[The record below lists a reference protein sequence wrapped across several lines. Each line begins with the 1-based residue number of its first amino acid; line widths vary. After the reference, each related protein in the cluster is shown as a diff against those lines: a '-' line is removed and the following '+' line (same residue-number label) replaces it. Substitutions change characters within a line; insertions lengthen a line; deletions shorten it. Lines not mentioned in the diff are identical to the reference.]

1 MKRLEHNMKH
11 ITLALAAS
19 TLVLAACSGGSQF
32 PDPTGKGS
40 LRAIHAISTGPQF
53 AFRVEE
59 SGADNRFFV
68 LNYRTASGTIRL
80 DDFSYNFNF
89 EVAFAGADA
98 AERVATEVTQ
108 IEANRDYTFVITG
121 SVADPD
127 IITWVTDERV
137 FDSSEDVAELRFAHL
152 AESVG
157 TVDFYFA
164 PDGTAPALGEAQ
176 GTLAYGE
183 VLDPADFTAGD
194 YVLTVTAG
202 NDPATIVYQSTEIE
216 YQPRTPYVA
225 AIFDGTPA
233 DTAPVSARAFGVPGP
248 LLLLPDARFGS
259 RVQFTQASQTLGTV
273 DIYND
278 EALTNLIVDGLAYQA
293 TSPDQEIAIGA
304 SEVTVTAD
312 GNPGAIQIESEL
324 ATIRGTRNEYITV
337 GGADNLRS
345 IYTPFDRTPI
355 ETFAKV
361 SMFNAVETLDF
372 IDVYIVDAGASIDD
386 EVPRLVAG
394 FAVNTSS
401 FALNAGSYDLIV
413 TENGEKTPLA
423 PPLNLDL
430 ANGDVVR
437 AITFATADPNVV
449 NVALLP

>member
-1 MKRLEHNMKH
+1 MKRLEQNMKQL
-11 ITLALAAS
+11 TLALAAS
-19 TLVLAACSGGSQF
+19 MLILAACSGDSQF
-32 PDPTGKGS
+32 PEPTGKGS

-80 DDFSYNFNF
+80 DDFNFNFNF
-89 EVAFAGADA
+89 EVAFAGAAA
-98 AERVATEVTQ
+98 AERVATEATQ

-121 SVADPD
+121 SVANPD
-127 IITWVTDERV
+127 IITWVGDERV

-164 PDGTAPALGEAQ
+164 ADGTAPVLGEAR
-176 GTLAYGE
+176 GSLAYGE
-183 VLDPADFTAGD
+183 ILDPADFTAGN
-194 YVLTVTAG
+194 YVLTVTAE
-202 NDPATIVYQSTEIE
+202 NDPTTIVYQSTAAE
-216 YQPRTPYVA
+216 YQPRTPYIA
-225 AIFDGTPA
+225 AIFDGIPA
-233 DTAPVSARAFGVPGP
+233 DTAPVTARALGVPGP
-248 LLLLPDARFGS
+248 SILLPDPRFPS

-278 EALTNLIVDGLAYQA
+278 EALTNLIVDGLAYES
-293 TSPDQEIAIGA
+293 TSPDQEIASGS

-312 GNPGAIQIESEL
+312 GNPGAIQIENDL
-324 ATIRGTRNEYITV
+324 VTILGTRNEYIAV
-337 GGADNLRS
+337 GDADNLRG
-345 IYTPFDRTPI
+345 IYGPFDRNPVEI
-355 ETFAKV
+355 YAKV

-372 IDVYIVDAGASIDD
+372 IDVYIVDVGVSID
-386 EVPRLVAG
+386 EELPRLTAG
-394 FAVNTSS
+394 FAVNTNA
-401 FALNAGSYDLIV
+401 FALSAGSYDLIV

-423 PPLNLDL
+423 PPLRLDL
-430 ANGDVVR
+430 ADGDVVR
-437 AITFATADPNVV
+437 GITFRTADPNVV

>member
-1 MKRLEHNMKH
+1 MKRLEQNMKH
-11 ITLALAAS
+11 LTLALAAS
-19 TLVLAACSGGSQF
+19 TLVLTACSGGSQF
-32 PDPTGKGS
+32 PEPTGKGS

-89 EVAFAGADA
+89 EVAFAGAAA

-121 SVADPD
+121 SVANPD
-127 IITWVTDERV
+127 IITWVGDERV
-137 FDSSEDVAELRFAHL
+137 FDSNDDVAELRFAHL

-164 PDGTAPALGEAQ
+164 AAGTAPAPGEAQ
-176 GTLAYGE
+176 GTLSYGQ
-183 VLDPADFTAGD
+183 VLDPADFATGN
-194 YVLTVTAG
+194 YVLTVTAE
-202 NDPATIVYQSTEIE
+202 NDVATILYQSPEAE
-216 YQPRTPYVA
+216 YQPRTPYVT

-233 DTAPVSARAFGVPGP
+233 DTAPVTARAMGVPGP
-248 LLLLPDARFGS
+248 TILLPDTRFPAQ
-259 RVQFTQASQTLGTV
+259 VQFTQASQTLGTV

-293 TSPDQEIAIGA
+293 TSPAQDIAASA

-312 GNPGAIQIESEL
+312 GNPGVIQIESDL
-324 ATIRGTRNEYITV
+324 VTIRGTRNEYIAI
-337 GGADNLRS
+337 GDADNLRA
-345 IYTPFDRTPI
+345 IYAPFDRTPVEI
-355 ETFAKV
+355 FAKV
-361 SMFNAVETLDF
+361 SMFNAVETQDF
-372 IDVYIVDAGASIDD
+372 IDVYIVDAGVSIDD
-386 EVPRLVAG
+386 ELPRLTAA
-394 FAVNTSS
+394 FAVNTNS
-401 FALNAGSYDLIV
+401 FALVPGSYDLIV

-423 PPLNLDL
+423 PPLRLDL
-430 ANGDVVR
+430 ADGDVVR

>member
-1 MKRLEHNMKH
+1 MKH
-11 ITLALAAS
+11 MTLALAAS
-19 TLVLAACSGGSQF
+19 TLALAACSGGSQF
-32 PDPTGKGS
+32 PEPTGKGS

-68 LNYRTASGTIRL
+68 LNYRTASNTIRL

-89 EVAFAGADA
+89 EVAFAGASA

-108 IEANRDYTFVITG
+108 IEADRDYTFVITG
-121 SVADPD
+121 SVANPD
-127 IITWVTDERV
+127 IVTWVGDERV
-137 FDSSEDVAELRFAHL
+137 FDSGEDVAELRFAHL

-164 PDGTAPALGEAQ
+164 ADGTAPALGEAR
-176 GTLAYGE
+176 GSLAYGE

-194 YVLTVTAG
+194 YVLTVTAE
-202 NDPATIVYQSTEIE
+202 NDPATVVYQSTQAA

-233 DTAPVSARAFGVPGP
+233 DTAPVTARAFGVPGP
-248 LLLLPDARFGS
+248 SLLLPDARFPS
-259 RVQFTQASQTLGTV
+259 RVQFTQASQTLGTI

-278 EALTNLIVDGLAYQA
+278 EALTNLIVDGLAYQS
-293 TSPDQEIAIGA
+293 TSPDQEIAAGS

-312 GNPGAIQIESEL
+312 GNPGGVLIESEL
-324 ATIRGTRNEYITV
+324 VTVLGTRNEYITV
-337 GGADNLRS
+337 GDTDNLRG
-345 IYTPFDRTPI
+345 IYTLFDRNPV

-372 IDVYIVDAGASIDD
+372 IDVYIVEAGTSIDD
-386 EVPRLVAG
+386 ELPRLAAA
-394 FAVNTSS
+394 FAANTGS
-401 FALNAGSYDLIV
+401 FALNAGSYELIV

-423 PPLNLDL
+423 PPLSLDL

-449 NVALLP
+449 NVGLLP

>member
-1 MKRLEHNMKH
+1 MKRLEQNMKH
-11 ITLALAAS
+11 MTLALAAS

-32 PDPTGKGS
+32 PEPTGKGS

-89 EVAFAGADA
+89 EVAFAAA
-98 AERVATEVTQ
+98 ATAERVATEVTQ

-121 SVADPD
+121 SVANPD
-127 IITWVTDERV
+127 IITWVGDERV
-137 FDSSEDVAELRFAHL
+137 FDSSEDVAEMRFAHL

-164 PDGTAPALGEAQ
+164 AAGTAPAPGEAR
-176 GTLAYGE
+176 GSLAYGE
-183 VLDPADFTAGD
+183 VLTPVDVTAGD
-194 YVLTVTAG
+194 YVLTVTAE
-202 NDPATIVYQSTEIE
+202 NDPSTILYQSSEAS
-216 YQPRTPYVA
+216 YQPRTPYIAV
-225 AIFDGTPA
+225 IFDGTPA
-233 DTAPVSARAFGVPGP
+233 DTAPIVARALGVPGP
-248 LLLLPDARFGS
+248 TLVLPDARFGS
-259 RVQFTQASQTLGTV
+259 SVQFTQASQTLGTV

-278 EALTNLIVDGLAYQA
+278 EALTNLIVDGLAYQN
-293 TSPDQEIAIGA
+293 TSPEQAIASGG

-312 GNPGAIQIESEL
+312 GNPGAIQIESDL
-324 ATIRGTRNEYITV
+324 VTVRGTRNEYITI
-337 GGADNLRS
+337 GDADNLRA

-361 SMFNAVETLDF
+361 SMFNAVETQDF
-372 IDVYIVDAGASIDD
+372 IDVYIVDAGVSIDD
-386 EVPRLVAG
+386 ELPRLTAG
-394 FAVNTSS
+394 FAVNTNS

-423 PPLNLDL
+423 PALRLDL
-430 ANGDVVR
+430 ADGDVVR